1 MDKLISVI
9 IPCYNVEKYIDR
21 CFDSLLNQTIGFDK
35 LEIIMVDDCSTDRT
49 WAKLTA
55 IEAEHPESVLII
67 HCDENGHLGRVR
79 NIGLQYASA
88 PYIGYVDSDDWIE
101 PDMYEKLYQKM
112 TTYKCDIVMCQNWRD
127 TALPEQTLAPKL
139 TGNTDRL
146 LEIDTEEKRKIF
158 IVCSSIG
165 YVVWDKLYTR
175 DLLHQ
180 NNLFFPEQLAYEDHF
195 FSTLL
200 YFYVKRVY
208 IMEEKLY
215 HYYVNPA
222 STVLSLDAPHH
233 FDILTVDK
241 MMWAEC
247 ESRGFLAEYRK
258 ELEYQFLTL
267 CYLAAIKMM
276 SLRLT
281 HVPYDFFLE
290 LKGETLK
297 RVPDYHSNP
306 YIKDYV
312 TELNQMLLKLLDL
325 PISEQNLNDVCNSN
339 RMKYGI
345 S

>member
-21 CFDSLLNQTIGFDK
+21 CFGSLLNQTLGFDK
-35 LEIIMVDDCSTDRT
+35 FEIIMIDDCSTDGT
-49 WAKLTA
+49 WNKLTA
-55 IEAEHPESVLII
+55 IEAEYSESVMVI
-67 HCDENGHLGRVR
+67 HCDENGRQGRAR

-88 PYIGYVDSDDWIE
+88 PYVGYVDSDDWVE
-101 PDMYEKLYQKM
+101 PDMYEKIAAH
-112 TTYKCDIVMCQNWRD
+112 KCDIAMCQNWRD
-127 TALPEQTLAPKL
+127 TALSEQTFAPKL
-139 TGNTDRL
+139 TGKADRIL
-146 LEIDTEEKRKIF
+146 KIDTVEKRRTF
-158 IVCSSIG
+158 IACGSIAYG
-165 YVVWDKLYTR
+165 PCDKLFTR
-175 DLLHQ
+175 DFLLQ
-180 NNLFFPEQLAYEDHF
+180 NQIFFPEHLAYEDHF

-200 YFYVKRVY
+200 YFYAAKVY
-208 IMEEKLY
+208 IMEERLY

-290 LKGETLK
+290 LKEETLK

-306 YIKDYV
+306 YIMDYV